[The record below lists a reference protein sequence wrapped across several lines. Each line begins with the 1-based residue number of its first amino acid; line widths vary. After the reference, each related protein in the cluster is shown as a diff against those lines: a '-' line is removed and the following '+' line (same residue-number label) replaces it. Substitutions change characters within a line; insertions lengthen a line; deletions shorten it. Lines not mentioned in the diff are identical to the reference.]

1 MLIFLNLPTDL
12 DASEQLQNFGVPVP
26 GAALSEDRKCAI
38 NPPSWTCLTQTNLSA
53 DPHVNFP
60 AASEDTPGSSTAPF
74 PENLISTFF
83 PVDTDAI
90 NEGTCDEPVVQ
101 VPAIYAIIDIT
112 INTMLL
118 ADVPGECQL
127 NYLTT

>member
-1 MLIFLNLPTDL
+1 M
-12 DASEQLQNFGVPVP
+12 
-26 GAALSEDRKCAI
+26 
-38 NPPSWTCLTQTNLSA
+38 
-53 DPHVNFP
+53 
-60 AASEDTPGSSTAPF
+60 
-74 PENLISTFF
+74 
-83 PVDTDAI
+83 DTDAI

-118 ADVPGECQL
+118 ADVPCECQL